1 MKLVNHTINPPQRS
15 GKYCRDS
22 GGPESASSSII
33 GVILLI
39 MIVIIIAGSVSLILF
54 SQPLPDKVP
63 IAFLSVSQSKERVE
77 LFNKAGD
84 SLTRDSIS
92 ILVDDIDRTDDFKMQ
107 DNSQDWKTLDAGER
121 LYLKSPIQPESVRI
135 IYTGNSG
142 QYLLASSE
150 SGIHTPTT
158 IIPTLTPPPTP
169 RPVMDPAVLQI
180 SPDSGYNDTSIN
192 RVNVTGTGFLKG
204 ASVTL
209 NSTGCAD
216 VPATDIVVVSPVE
229 ISCSFN
235 LTGVPAGFRNVV
247 VTSVNGNEGMLGGGF
262 RVDPAGERPLADFVA
277 NPANGTAP
285 LTVQFNDTSRGS
297 PHSWIWTFGDGGT
310 STVQNASHQYTN
322 PGSYT
327 VNLTVTNAE
336 GSYRKIKTQYI
347 NVTSRNKVASQNP
360 CANFTS
366 NVTQIPVNGFVQFY
380 DNSTNTPTR
389 WQWVFGDE
397 LFYDTHQNPVHQYIN
412 PGVFSVRLTV
422 TNADG
427 SDSEIKTD
435 YIQVV
440 KVNHAP
446 VLTPIIDKTAT
457 VGTPLTFTIAAID
470 PDNDS
475 LRYSATGLPSGAA
488 FDPATKSFT
497 WTPLDSMIGNY
508 SVTFIVSDGVLTD
521 SKKGRITITSKP
533 GIPPTAQFTAN
544 TLQGKAPLTVQFTDQ
559 SVSAG
564 RATYTWDINND
575 GIAEYSTQNPVHSY
589 QSAGIYTVRLTVTNK
604 DGTDS
609 EIKTNYIQV
618 SAPDTSLSS
627 ILYLDQY
634 GIKGDGTDETT
645 KLQSAIN
652 YAHNNGYKYV
662 TFPKNKVIGLQSSS
676 IRFLDGIIYNGNG
689 CTLKRLNRVDSDVFL
704 RFGAASGGSGL
715 EAFGFIIDSNSQDI
729 YSAGDGVYLNSNVYF
744 HDNEVKNCREYSV
757 SCYGAKNVRI
767 TNNVIHDGRQYGIA
781 TGGGDVTGVSHTIVV
796 TGNTIYN
803 MQEVGI
809 KIRGTHDSVISNNKV
824 TLPEIAGQDSEGI
837 TLYSLDYGNA
847 NVEISGNTV
856 IGNLGRGSGTGTC
869 IESQSSANTGI
880 KILNNRVSSC
890 DTGIHILY
898 SNALIS
904 GNILSGCTQFIVNSG
919 SSNTLANNILG
930 S

>member
-1 MKLVNHTINPPQRS
+1 M
-15 GKYCRDS
+15 
-22 GGPESASSSII
+22 
-33 GVILLI
+33 
-39 MIVIIIAGSVSLILF
+39 
-54 SQPLPDKVP
+54 
-63 IAFLSVSQSKERVE
+63 
-77 LFNKAGD
+77 
-84 SLTRDSIS
+84 
-92 ILVDDIDRTDDFKMQ
+92 
-107 DNSQDWKTLDAGER
+107 
-121 LYLKSPIQPESVRI
+121 
-135 IYTGNSG
+135 
-142 QYLLASSE
+142 
-150 SGIHTPTT
+150 
-158 IIPTLTPPPTP
+158 
-169 RPVMDPAVLQI
+169 
-180 SPDSGYNDTSIN
+180 
-192 RVNVTGTGFLKG
+192 
-204 ASVTL
+204 
-209 NSTGCAD
+209 
-216 VPATDIVVVSPVE
+216 
-229 ISCSFN
+229 
-235 LTGVPAGFRNVV
+235 
-247 VTSVNGNEGMLGGGF
+247 
-262 RVDPAGERPLADFVA
+262 
-277 NPANGTAP
+277 
-285 LTVQFNDTSRGS
+285 
-297 PHSWIWTFGDGGT
+297 
-310 STVQNASHQYTN
+310 QNASHQYTN

-327 VNLTVTNAE
+327 VNLTVTNDE

-347 NVTSRNKVASQNP
+347 NVTSKNKVASQNP
-360 CANFTS
+360 GADFTS

-435 YIQVV
+435 YIQVM

-446 VLTPIIDKTAT
+446 VLTKINDLITPA
-457 VGTPLTFTIAAID
+457 GTPLTLTITAID
-470 PDNDS
+470 SDNDS
-475 LRYSATGLPSGAA
+475 LAYSATGLPSGAV
-488 FDPATKSFT
+488 FDPVTKSFA
-497 WTPLDSMIGNY
+497 WTPSDTMIGNY

-521 SKKGRITITSKP
+521 SKTGRIMVTSKP

-564 RATYTWDINND
+564 TATYAWDMNND
-575 GIAEYSTQNPVHSY
+575 GIAEYSTRNPVHSY
-589 QSAGIYTVRLTVTNK
+589 QSAGLYTVRLTVTNK
-604 DGTDS
+604 DGSDS

-618 SAPDTSLSS
+618 SASDTSLSS
-627 ILYLDQY
+627 TLYLDQY
-634 GIKGDGTDETT
+634 GIKGDGTDETS

-652 YAHNNGYKYV
+652 YAHAQGYTYV
-662 TFPKNKVIGLQSSS
+662 TFPRNKIIGLQSSS

-715 EAFGFIIDSNSQDI
+715 EAFGFIIDCNSADI
-729 YSAGDGVYLNSNVYF
+729 WSAGDGIYLNNNVYF
-744 HDNEVKNCREYSV
+744 HDNEVKNAREYSI
-757 SCYGAKNVRI
+757 SSYGVRNVRI
-767 TNNVIHDGRQYGIA
+767 VNNIVHDGRQYGIA
-781 TGGGDVTGVSHTIVV
+781 TGGGDSGGVTHNMQV

-880 KILNNRVSSC
+880 KILNNRVSMC

-904 GNILSGCTQFIVNSG
+904 GNTLSGCTQFIVNSG
-919 SSNTLANNILG
+919 SGNTLANNILG